1 MQLQRTSEEDPRDRT
16 ARIRLADAYTRA
28 GSLDQAIQQYL
39 HVVSTE
45 PLTALERVDHLC
57 SLAEVMLRRD
67 EAAVC
72 DEVQQKLEDNAKAPK
87 TTSFSERSAGPRR
100 SVL

>member
-1 MQLQRTSEEDPRDRT
+1 
-16 ARIRLADAYTRA
+16 
-28 GSLDQAIQQYL
+28 
-39 HVVSTE
+39 
-45 PLTALERVDHLC
+45 
-57 SLAEVMLRRD
+57 MLRRD